1 MKSYTNDLL
10 KAKDELKKAQIQGAE
25 EVVDLERKVSRQ
37 VKEITSLE
45 QSLLSKDMQIE
56 QAKKK

>member
-1 MKSYTNDLL
+1 MKSYTNDLS

-56 QAKKK
+56 LAKKK